1 MRKDVA
7 KPNKKTDKSLACEKK
22 SPKKTIAVRKEP
34 GKSGQPEKYTAEF
47 IENEAHALRR
57 FIKSDHGIYIGSF
70 ARERGFSRQRLME
83 FCQKSVIFSDAMEEA
98 RQWQEEKFLRMGLT
112 KVWDSA
118 QVRYT
123 MARVCGDMWK
133 ASFDKEESDKDVTLN
148 VMINEIRR

>member
-1 MRKDVA
+1 MG
-7 KPNKKTDKSLACEKK
+7 KPNKTSDKSANCEKK
-22 SPKKTIAVRKEP
+22 SPNKTIAVKRKYEAVNRP
-34 GKSGQPEKYTAEF
+34 VYDVAF
-47 IENEAHALRR
+47 IDNEAQELRK

-83 FCQKSVIFSDAMEEA
+83 FCQKSTLFADAMEEA

-133 ASFDKEESDKDVTLN
+133 ASFDKEEADKDVTLN
-148 VMINEIRR
+148 VMINEIKR